1 MSYFQLFVK
10 DGAEWRDDFGDRD
23 RDCVEFERDVCG
35 FKRKD
40 TKIVKFA
47 RVPTMGVLN
56 QTKRE
61 LNA

>member
-1 MSYFQLFVK
+1 MSYFHLFVRE
-10 DGAEWRDDFGDRD
+10 DGSWRDEFGDRD
-23 RDCVEFERDVCG
+23 RECVEFEQDICG

-47 RVPTMGVLN
+47 RVPSIGQLN